1 MLFWIVAIA
10 LACLVA
16 GLMILALMRREG
28 GAASGARDVDVYRDQ
43 LSEVD
48 RDLARGV
55 LSPEEAERLRVEVS
69 RRLLD
74 ADRAAEAR
82 QSARA
87 PKGATLAAAALSLA
101 VVAGGGALLYLQ
113 IGAPGYR
120 DMPLSLRLAEA
131 DEIRANRPA
140 QLDFEADLPPGMRI
154 EVPPLDQQSRELI
167 ERLRTLTADRPDDL
181 QGQMLLAQYEARVGD
196 FSAAWQAQERVIAL
210 KGDAATAQDYADLAD
225 LMVLAAGGYVSPEAE
240 RALTEAL
247 RRDVRN
253 GPARYYSGLLLAQTG
268 RPDLAF
274 GLWEQLLRDS
284 TPDAPWVPSIR
295 AQIED
300 LAAEAGVRF
309 ELPPLA
315 EAPVGPGPTREQVE
329 AAAEMTVEER
339 MEMIRGMV
347 AGLSERLASEGGPPE
362 DWARL
367 IGALGVLGET
377 EQAGAIWAEAQAV
390 FADAPEALEMLASAA
405 ARAGLTP

>member
-1 MLFWIVAIA
+1 MLFWMIAIA

-16 GLMILALMRREG
+16 GLMILALLRRDGEG
-28 GAASGARDVDVYRDQ
+28 DVSARDVDVYRDQ

-48 RDLARGV
+48 RDLSRGV
-55 LSPEEAERLRVEVS
+55 LSEDEADRLRVEVS
-69 RRLLD
+69 RRILE
-74 ADRAAEAR
+74 ADRAAQSR
-82 QSARA
+82 QSART
-87 PKGATLAAAALSLA
+87 PKVATLSAAVLSLA
-101 VVAGGGALLYLQ
+101 VVAGGGALLYWQ
-113 IGAPGYR
+113 IGAPGYA

-131 DEIRANRPA
+131 DEIRANRPS

-154 EVPPLDQQSRELI
+154 EVPPVEPQFRDLI
-167 ERLRTLTADRPDDL
+167 ERLRILTADRPDDL
-181 QGQMLLAQYEARVGD
+181 QGQILLAQNEARIGN

-210 KGDAATAQDYADLAD
+210 KDGAATAQDYSDLAD

-240 RALTEAL
+240 RALTQAL

-284 TPDAPWVPSIR
+284 APDAPWVPPIR

-309 ELPPLA
+309 ELPPLEA
-315 EAPVGPGPTREQVE
+315 APVGPGPSREQIE
-329 AAAEMTVEER
+329 AAQDMTAEER

-377 EQAGAIWAEAQAV
+377 DQAGAILAEAQAV
-390 FADAPEALEMLASAA
+390 FADAPEVLDMLAAAA
-405 ARAGLTP
+405 ARAGLSP